1 METSESFRAYIPIA
15 KARGLTRIT
24 IKTKDDALLTFPRHF
39 FLRRAFTLIEL
50 LVVIAIVSILAAI
63 LFPVFSKVRENARRA
78 ACQSNLK
85 QIGLAF
91 DQYVQDYD
99 ETYPCNT
106 ADPYLWQ
113 GQHFRW
119 PIMPYLTIGQTKNS
133 AGFSA
138 VGGPNSSAFLHCP
151 SDASGFDHT
160 SYAYSA
166 AFYYNADQLALI
178 GARSLD
184 PDLYHGTSVSVPAG
198 FPLTVTPQTLE
209 GSFHLLVPS
218 AVELS
223 WTAEGGGS
231 LAILLEGIEP
241 GVEAQ
246 ARTATAVVGG
256 TVRVDDTV
264 PGGWD
269 ERPYGRGDIG
279 LKIAAEIAALPQVL
293 DAVAVAASAAGL
305 RGGLRSS
312 AGSGISYLGLAG
324 PATPVAVATALD
336 QLRSTLATYDGSAV
350 VLQAPPEVKAALD
363 VWGPVGDGLPVMRRV
378 KEQFDPDNR
387 MSPGRFVGGI

>member
-1 METSESFRAYIPIA
+1 M
-15 KARGLTRIT
+15 
-24 IKTKDDALLTFPRHF
+24 LTFPRHTF
-39 FLRRAFTLIEL
+39 PRRAFTLIEL

-198 FPLTVTPQTLE
+198 FPLTVTPQTLAQVAFPAQKILAGE
-209 GSFHLLVPS
+209 WQNNHDG
-218 AVELS
+218 LS
-223 WTAEGGGS
+223 VKGWWTGN
-231 LAILLEGIEP
+231 
-241 GVEAQ
+241 
-246 ARTATAVVGG
+246 
-256 TVRVDDTV
+256 
-264 PGGWD
+264 
-269 ERPYGRGDIG
+269 
-279 LKIAAEIAALPQVL
+279 
-293 DAVAVAASAAGL
+293 AASSRDYLFADGHVKYLRAGTL
-305 RGGLRSS
+305 
-312 AGSGISYLGLAG
+312 AGWQTYADGYPDPNVTPGGLAG
-324 PATPVAVATALD
+324 
-336 QLRSTLATYDGSAV
+336 R
-350 VLQAPPEVKAALD
+350 D
-363 VWGPVGDGLPVMRRV
+363 V
-378 KEQFDPDNR
+378 E
-387 MSPGRFVGGI
+387 